1 MSYYRSDDF
10 YDEIFDECKTK
21 KEVVTKAERMIRGR
35 DSTIDRYEND
45 IVAIAEG
52 NQAMVSALMKQLC

>member
-1 MSYYRSDDF
+1 MSYHRSDVF
-10 YDEIFDECKTK
+10 YDEMFDECKTK
-21 KEVVTKAERMIRGR
+21 KDVVTKAQRMIRGR

>member
-1 MSYYRSDDF
+1 MSYYRSEDF
-10 YDEIFDECKTK
+10 YDEMFDDCKTK

>member
-1 MSYYRSDDF
+1 MSYYRSEDF
-10 YDEIFDECKTK
+10 YDEMFDECKTK

-52 NQAMVSALMKQLC
+52 NQAMVSALMNQLA

>member
-10 YDEIFDECKTK
+10 YDEMFDECKTK

>member
-1 MSYYRSDDF
+1 MSYYRSDEF
-10 YDEIFDECKTK
+10 YNEMFDECKNK
-21 KEVVTKAERMIRGR
+21 KDVITKAQRMIRGR

-52 NQAMVSALMKQLC
+52 HKAMIESLIKQLA

>member
-1 MSYYRSDDF
+1 MSYYRSEDF
-10 YDEIFDECKTK
+10 YDEMFDECKTK

>member
-1 MSYYRSDDF
+1 MSYYRSDVF
-10 YDEIFDECKTK
+10 YDEMFDECKTK